1 MSNLCNEKGHEIG
14 SISDPFMVL
23 YTYFELLTVG
33 FMSLVQGSY
42 VALMLTIGTVCQ
54 FIPSVYT

>member
-1 MSNLCNEKGHEIG
+1 MSNLCNEIGHEIG
-14 SISDPFMVL
+14 SIPDPLHGAV
-23 YTYFELLTVG
+23 YFELLTG

>member
-14 SISDPFMVL
+14 SIPDPLHGAV
-23 YTYFELLTVG
+23 YFESLTVG

-54 FIPSVYT
+54 FILSVYSW